1 MHTGNL
7 VNMVLLS
14 VLGGRQKRGRR
25 ARRYLTGR
33 GSFWSNPSTIMTA
46 AGVAWGLFET
56 LQQQS
61 GTRGETAAGAPTA
74 TAPPGRPASTAPAG
88 TPAPSSATAG
98 APASA
103 GAPGGEP
110 AVPEIP
116 VDTPAAP
123 AETPASAPAV
133 AAAPAASAA
142 VDEDAIRIVRLAV
155 SAAFAD
161 GVVNEHERAA
171 ILQQARDAGIGTEV
185 EAELRARRPLREI
198 VAGVTEQT
206 HKVTLYV
213 LAFTILRADE
223 QLSGAERI
231 YLAQLAHLLGL
242 DPQEVQA
249 LEKDVGER
257 IDALGDQGQFGG

>member
-7 VNMVLLS
+7 VNMVLRS

-25 ARRYLTGR
+25 ARSYLTGR

-56 LQQQS
+56 MQQQPGGPAS
-61 GTRGETAAGAPTA
+61 PPASVPGSAP
-74 TAPPGRPASTAPAG
+74 APPPHTGAS
-88 TPAPSSATAG
+88 
-98 APASA
+98 
-103 GAPGGEP
+103 
-110 AVPEIP
+110 
-116 VDTPAAP
+116 TPAAQASGVADVASRSDATNQRPVVRP
-123 AETPASAPAV
+123 ANGPHPADEPADE
-133 AAAPAASAA
+133 PDA
-142 VDEDAIRIVRLAV
+142 VDADAMRIVRLAV

-171 ILQQARDAGIGTEV
+171 ILQQARDAGVAEVV
-185 EAELRARRPLREI
+185 EAELQARRPLREI

-206 HKVTLYV
+206 HRVTLYV

>member
-14 VLGGRQKRGRR
+14 VLGGRRKRARR

-46 AGVAWGLFET
+46 AGVAWGLFESM
-56 LQQQS
+56 QQKA
-61 GTRGETAAGAPTA
+61 GGGGEW
-74 TAPPGRPASTAPAG
+74 PPPAHGSAPA
-88 TPAPSSATAG
+88 PAHA
-98 APASA
+98 
-103 GAPGGEP
+103 
-110 AVPEIP
+110 P
-116 VDTPAAP
+116 VD
-123 AETPASAPAV
+123 ASAPAL
-133 AAAPAASAA
+133 AALPAEPVTPAAGGPSSADAA
-142 VDEDAIRIVRLAV
+142 VVAETPPAEPATVDADALRIVRLAI

-161 GVVNEHERAA
+161 GVVNDHERAA
-171 ILQQARDAGIGTEV
+171 ILQQARDAGVGDV
-185 EAELRARRPLREI
+185 VDAELQARRPLREI
-198 VAGVTEQT
+198 VAGVGEQT

-242 DPQEVQA
+242 EPQEVQA
-249 LEKDVGER
+249 LERDVGER
-257 IDALGDQGQFGG
+257 IDALGDQGQLGG